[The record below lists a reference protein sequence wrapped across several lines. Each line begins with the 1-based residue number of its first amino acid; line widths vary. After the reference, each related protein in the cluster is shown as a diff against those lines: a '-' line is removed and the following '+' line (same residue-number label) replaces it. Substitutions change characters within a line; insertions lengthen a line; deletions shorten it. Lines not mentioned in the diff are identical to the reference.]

1 MTLLGKVRVHYEK
14 PVKKTNLNVNPIIQ
28 NKNLKK

>member
-1 MTLLGKVRVHYEK
+1 VHYEK
-14 PVKKTNLNVNPIIQ
+14 PVKKTNLNVHPIIQ

>member
-1 MTLLGKVRVHYEK
+1 VHYEK
-14 PVKKTNLNVNPIIQ
+14 PVKKTNLHARPIIQ

>member
-1 MTLLGKVRVHYEK
+1 HYEK
-14 PVKKTNLNVNPIIQ
+14 PAKKTNLNAHPIIQ